1 MSIKAWASIP
11 LRFSLGVIFI
21 AHGLQK
27 AYGLFAG
34 SGIKNFSNMLS
45 SIGFV
50 PPLLWAY
57 LAAYLELIGGLC
69 LLIGLGTRIFS
80 GLLFMLIVIAAVTVH
95 LKNGFFLINNGVE
108 YTFVIAAMCLS
119 LAILGTGKLG
129 LNKKL

>member
-27 AYGLFAG
+27 AYGMFAG
-34 SGIKNFSNMLS
+34 SGIKNFSDMLS
-45 SIGFV
+45 SLGFT

-57 LAAYLELIGGLC
+57 LAAYLELIGGFC

-80 GLLFMLIVIAAVTVH
+80 GLLFMLIAIAAVTVH
-95 LKNGFFLINNGVE
+95 LRNGFFLINNGVE